1 MIIGITGYKRSGKDT
16 AAKYL
21 AENYGTKDEGTFL
34 SLVFG
39 FHTYH
44 FADPL
49 KRALETIYGWDK
61 GIWDSPEK
69 EEIDPY
75 WGVSPRQAAQ
85 ILGTEWSILLGDTFP
100 EYKRVTGRKTYLKAF
115 LRHVEE
121 HPDWNFIVPDMRFEY
136 EADAIRFLG
145 GSVLRI
151 RRPEVEQSSDAHA
164 SEKEYLTLFADA
176 EYVNDG
182 SLDELYEFLDM
193 YAKILGLESIK

>member
-1 MIIGITGYKRSGKDT
+1 MIIAITGFKRSGKDS

-21 AENYGTKDEGTFL
+21 VENYIPNISQPSTMPFKI
-34 SLVFG
+34 
-39 FHTYH
+39 YH

-49 KRALETIYGWDK
+49 KRALETIYGWDRE
-61 GIWDSPEK
+61 IWDRPEK
-69 EEIDPY
+69 EEIDSY

-85 ILGTEWSILLGDTFP
+85 MLGTEWSILLCDKFP
-100 EYKRVTGRKTYLKAF
+100 EYKRVTGRATYLKAF
-115 LRHVEE
+115 LRHAEE
-121 HPDWNFIVPDMRFEY
+121 HPSENFIVPDMRFEY
-136 EADAIRFLG
+136 EADAIRYLG

-182 SLDELYEFLDM
+182 TLDELYEFLDM
-193 YAKILGLESIK
+193 YAKAIGLESIK